1 MPLASAPN
9 NFCMEIAFSAKA
21 KACFIM
27 YQISNIIM
35 RIFLLFAML
44 ALMPSLT
51 SAQDSKLAQQYY
63 QDGEFEKAAVLY
75 EKLYVQ
81 NNKNDFYF
89 DRYIECMLASERF
102 DEVESALKKELK
114 DDPNNIRLYVTYG
127 NLYERQFQEDKA
139 KEQYEK
145 AIKKMP
151 ADQYQITRL
160 AGAFSNLTKYDL
172 AIQTYEAGGQ
182 MLKDNEVFSFNL
194 AELYRRKGDVPKML
208 ENYLNSIASYPE
220 RLNNVKSQLQRNV
233 TTPDD
238 YAELQAQLYDRI
250 QKTPDAYHYTELLQW
265 VFIQTKDYKNAL
277 RQAKALD
284 RRLNENG
291 ARIFQLATTAF
302 NDRDYDAAVAAYD
315 FIVAELGFAS
325 PFYMDSK
332 RESLRSRRLKL
343 VEGFSYTEPELRV
356 VEKAYEDFLA
366 ESGRSKVTASIVAE
380 LADLEAFYL
389 NDLDKAIALLNEM
402 IAYPGIDA
410 RVQAQ
415 GKLSLGDFY
424 LMKDEIWES
433 TLLYSQVDKDFNED
447 LLGHEARFRNAKLSY
462 YNGDFQW
469 AQAQFDVL
477 KSSTSKLIANDALDL
492 SVFIMDNL
500 GLDTTDTAL
509 RLYANA
515 DLLTFQNRFG
525 EAFGKLDSIL
535 SLFPKHSLE
544 DDVLYARAKVH
555 AKQRNLDQAIA
566 LYQQIVEK
574 YPEEIRADNA
584 LFEMAEI
591 YEQQLTD
598 TAKAMELYEKIFLD
612 YSSSTFSIEARK
624 RYRRLR
630 GDGVN

>member
-1 MPLASAPN
+1 
-9 NFCMEIAFSAKA
+9 
-21 KACFIM
+21 
-27 YQISNIIM
+27 M
-35 RIFLLFAML
+35 RFFVLFAMFVLLPLL
-44 ALMPSLT
+44 AP
-51 SAQDSKLAQQYY
+51 AQDSKLAQQYY

-75 EKLYVQ
+75 QKLYVQ

-89 DRYIECMLASERF
+89 DRYIECMLASQKF
-102 DEVESALKKELK
+102 DEVEDALKKELK
-114 DDPNNIRLYVTYG
+114 EDPNNIRLYVTYG
-127 NLYERQFQEDKA
+127 NLYERQFQEEKA

-145 AIKKMP
+145 AIKRMP

-172 AIQTYEAGGQ
+172 AIQTYETGGQ
-182 MLKDNEVFSFNL
+182 LLKDNQVFSFNL

-220 RLNNVKSQLQRNV
+220 RLNTVKSQLQRYLV
-233 TTPDD
+233 TPED

-250 QKTPDAYHYTELLQW
+250 QKNTEAYHFTELLQW

-277 RQAKALD
+277 RQAKSLD

-291 ARIFQLATTAF
+291 ARIYQLAITAF
-302 NDRDYDAAVAAYD
+302 NDKDYDAAIAAFD
-315 FIVAELGFAS
+315 FVVNDLGYSS
-325 PFYMDSK
+325 PFYMDAK
-332 RESLRSRRLKL
+332 RESLRARRLKL
-343 VEGFSYTEPELRV
+343 VEGYSYTEPELRE
-356 VEKAYEDFLA
+356 VEKAYEVFLN
-366 ESGRSKVTASIVAE
+366 ETGRNRATASIVAE

-410 RVQAQ
+410 RIQAQ

-433 TLLYSQVDKDFNED
+433 TLLYSQVDKDFTED
-447 LLGHEARFRNAKLSY
+447 QLGHEARFRNAKLSY

-525 EAFGKLDSIL
+525 EAFGKLDSVL
-535 SLFPKHSLE
+535 TVFPKHSLE
-544 DDVLYARAKVH
+544 DDVLYARAKVYS
-555 AKQRNLDQAIA
+555 KQRNYDQAIT
-566 LYQQIVEK
+566 LYKQIVEK

-584 LFEMAEI
+584 LFEMAEL
-591 YEQQLTD
+591 YEQQLND

-624 RYRRLR
+624 RFRRLR
-630 GDGVN
+630 GDNVN

>member
-1 MPLASAPN
+1 MR
-9 NFCMEIAFSAKA
+9 
-21 KACFIM
+21 FI
-27 YQISNIIM
+27 I
-35 RIFLLFAML
+35 LFAMFVLLPLL
-44 ALMPSLT
+44 AP
-51 SAQDSKLAQQYY
+51 AQDSKLAQQYY

-89 DRYIECMLASERF
+89 DRYIECMLASEKF
-102 DEVESALKKELK
+102 DDVENALKKELK

-172 AIQTYEAGGQ
+172 AIQAYEAGAAL
-182 MLKDNEVFSFNL
+182 LKDNEVFSFNL
-194 AELYRRKGDVPKML
+194 AELYRRKGDIPKML
-208 ENYLNSIASYPE
+208 ENYLNSVTSYPE
-220 RLNNVKSQLQRNV
+220 RLNTVKSQLQRNL
-233 TTPDD
+233 TNQDD

-250 QKTPDAYHYTELLQW
+250 QKNPEAYHFTELLQW

-302 NDRDYDAAVAAYD
+302 NDKDYDAAVASFDY
-315 FIVAELGFAS
+315 IVTDLGNSS
-325 PFYMDSK
+325 PFYLDSK
-332 RESLRSRRLKL
+332 RESLRARRLKL

-356 VEKAYEDFLA
+356 VEKAYEDFLN
-366 ESGRSKVTASIVAE
+366 ETGRNRATAGIVAE

-389 NDLDKAIALLNEM
+389 NDLSKAIVLLNEM

-410 RVQAQ
+410 KTQAQ

-433 TLLYSQVDKDFNED
+433 TLLYSQVDKDFVED
-447 LLGHEARFRNAKLSY
+447 QLGHEARFRNAKLSY

-469 AQAQFDVL
+469 AQSQFDVL

-492 SVFIMDNL
+492 SVFIIDNL

-525 EAFGKLDSIL
+525 EAFAKLDSLL
-535 SLFPKHSLE
+535 SAFPKHSLE
-544 DDVLYARAKVH
+544 DDVLYARAKVYS
-555 AKQRNLDQAIA
+555 KQRNYPEAIS

-584 LFEMAEI
+584 IFEMAEL
-591 YEQQLTD
+591 YEQQMSD

-624 RYRRLR
+624 RFRRLR
-630 GDGVN
+630 GDNVN

>member
-1 MPLASAPN
+1 MR
-9 NFCMEIAFSAKA
+9 
-21 KACFIM
+21 FI
-27 YQISNIIM
+27 
-35 RIFLLFAML
+35 LLFAMFALLPLL
-44 ALMPSLT
+44 AP
-51 SAQDSKLAQQYY
+51 AQDSKLAQQYY

-89 DRYIECMLASERF
+89 DRYIECMLASQRF
-102 DEVESALKKELK
+102 EEVESALKRELK
-114 DDPNNIRLYVTYG
+114 EDPNNIRLYVTYG
-127 NLYERQFQEDKA
+127 SLYERQFQEEKA

-172 AIQTYEAGGQ
+172 AIQTYEAGSTL
-182 MLKDNEVFSFNL
+182 LKDNEVFSFNL
-194 AELYRRKGDVPKML
+194 AELYRRKGDIPKML
-208 ENYLNSIASYPE
+208 ENYLNSITSYPE
-220 RLNNVKSQLQRNV
+220 RLNTVKSQLQRNL
-233 TTPDD
+233 TNAEDF
-238 YAELQAQLYDRI
+238 AELQAQLYDRI
-250 QKTPDAYHYTELLQW
+250 QKTPEAYHFTELLQW

-291 ARIFQLATTAF
+291 ARIFQLASTAF
-302 NDRDYDAAVAAYD
+302 QDRDYDAAVAAFD
-315 FIVAELGFAS
+315 FIVTELGNTS

-343 VEGFSYTEPELRV
+343 VEGFSYTEPELRM
-356 VEKAYEDFLA
+356 VERAYEDFLN
-366 ESGRSKVTASIVAE
+366 ETGRNRATASIVAE
-380 LADLEAFYL
+380 LANLEAFYL
-389 NDLDKAIALLNEM
+389 NDLDKAIVLLNEM

-410 RVQAQ
+410 VTQAK

-433 TLLYSQVDKDFNED
+433 TLLYSQVDKDFVED
-447 LLGHEARFRNAKLSY
+447 QLGHEARFRNAKLSY

-469 AQAQFDVL
+469 AQSQFDVL

-509 RLYANA
+509 RLYAHA

-525 EAFGKLDSIL
+525 EAFGKLDSL
-535 SLFPKHSLE
+535 LTAFPQHSLE
-544 DDVLYARAKVH
+544 DDVLYARAKVYS
-555 AKQRNLDQAIA
+555 KQRNYEQAIV

-584 LFEMAEI
+584 IFEMAEL
-591 YEQQLTD
+591 YEQQLND

-624 RYRRLR
+624 RFRRLR
-630 GDGVN
+630 GDNVN

>member
-1 MPLASAPN
+1 M
-9 NFCMEIAFSAKA
+9 F
-21 KACFIM
+21 
-27 YQISNIIM
+27 QISNTM
-35 RIFLLFAML
+35 RVFLIFAML
-44 ALMPSLT
+44 ALMPLLV

-89 DRYIECMLASERF
+89 DRFIECMLASEKF
-102 DEVESALKKELK
+102 DEVETALKKELK

-127 NLYERQFQEDKA
+127 NLYERQFEEEKA

-172 AIQTYEAGGQ
+172 AIQAYETGGDL
-182 MLKDNEVFSFNL
+182 LKDKEIFSFNL
-194 AELYRRKGDVPKML
+194 AELYRRKGDIPKMV
-208 ENYLNSIASYPE
+208 ENYLNSLTNYPE
-220 RLNNVKSQLQRNV
+220 RLNTVKSQFQRNL
-233 TTPDD
+233 TNQDD
-238 YAELQAQLYDRI
+238 YTELQAQLYDRI
-250 QKTPDAYHYTELLQW
+250 QKNTDAYHFTELLQW

-291 ARIFQLATTAF
+291 ARIYQLAVTAF
-302 NDRDYDAAVAAYD
+302 NDKDYDAAIASYD
-315 FIVAELGFAS
+315 FIVTDIGYTS

-332 RESLRSRRLKL
+332 RESLRARRLKL
-343 VEGFSYTEPELRV
+343 VEGYSYTEPELRV
-356 VEKAYEDFLA
+356 VEKAYEDFLS
-366 ESGRSKVTASIVAE
+366 ETGRNRATAGIIAE
-380 LADLEAFYL
+380 LAELEAFYL

-402 IAYPGIDA
+402 IALPGIDGKT
-410 RVQAQ
+410 QAQ

-433 TLLYSQVDKDFNED
+433 TLLYSQVDKDFAED
-447 LLGHEARFRNAKLSY
+447 QLGHEARFRNAKLSY

-469 AQAQFDVL
+469 AQSQFDVL

-525 EAFGKLDSIL
+525 DAFGKLDSVL
-535 SLFPKHSLE
+535 MLFPKHSLE
-544 DDVLYARAKVH
+544 DDVLYARAKVYS
-555 AKQRNLDQAIA
+555 KQRNYEQAIA
-566 LYQQIVEK
+566 HYMLIVEK
-574 YPEEIRADNA
+574 YAEEIRADNA
-584 LFEMAEI
+584 LFEMAEL
-591 YEQQLTD
+591 YEQQLND

-612 YSSSTFSIEARK
+612 YSNSTFSIEARK

-630 GDGVN
+630 GDNVN

>member
-1 MPLASAPN
+1 MFVLLPLLAP
-9 NFCMEIAFSAKA
+9 
-21 KACFIM
+21 
-27 YQISNIIM
+27 
-35 RIFLLFAML
+35 
-44 ALMPSLT
+44 
-51 SAQDSKLAQQYY
+51 AQDSKLAQQYY

-89 DRYIECMLASERF
+89 DRYIECMLASEKF
-102 DEVESALKKELK
+102 DDVENALKKELK

-172 AIQTYEAGGQ
+172 AIQAYEAGAAL
-182 MLKDNEVFSFNL
+182 LKDNEVFSFNL
-194 AELYRRKGDVPKML
+194 AELYRRKGDIPKML
-208 ENYLNSIASYPE
+208 ENYLNSVTSYPE
-220 RLNNVKSQLQRNV
+220 RLNTVKSQLQRNL
-233 TTPDD
+233 TNQDD

-250 QKTPDAYHYTELLQW
+250 QKNPEAYHFTELLQW

-302 NDRDYDAAVAAYD
+302 NDKDYDAAVASFDY
-315 FIVAELGFAS
+315 IVTDLGNSS
-325 PFYMDSK
+325 PFYLDSK
-332 RESLRSRRLKL
+332 RESLRARRLKL

-356 VEKAYEDFLA
+356 VEKAYEDFLN
-366 ESGRSKVTASIVAE
+366 ETGRNRATAGIVAE

-389 NDLDKAIALLNEM
+389 NDLSKAIVLLNEM

-410 RVQAQ
+410 KTQAQ

-433 TLLYSQVDKDFNED
+433 TLLYSQVDKDFVED
-447 LLGHEARFRNAKLSY
+447 QLGHEARFRNAKLSY

-469 AQAQFDVL
+469 AQSQFDVL

-492 SVFIMDNL
+492 SVFIIDNL

-525 EAFGKLDSIL
+525 EAFAKLDSLL
-535 SLFPKHSLE
+535 SAFPKHSLE
-544 DDVLYARAKVH
+544 DDVLYARAKVYS
-555 AKQRNLDQAIA
+555 KQRNYPEAIS

-584 LFEMAEI
+584 IFEMAEL
-591 YEQQLTD
+591 YEQQMSD

-624 RYRRLR
+624 RFRRLR
-630 GDGVN
+630 GDNVN

>member
-1 MPLASAPN
+1 
-9 NFCMEIAFSAKA
+9 
-21 KACFIM
+21 
-27 YQISNIIM
+27 M
-35 RIFLLFAML
+35 RFFVLFAML
-44 ALMPSLT
+44 VLLPLLAP
-51 SAQDSKLAQQYY
+51 AQDSKLAQQYY

-75 EKLYVQ
+75 QKLYVQ

-89 DRYIECMLASERF
+89 DRYIECMLASQKF
-102 DEVESALKKELK
+102 DEVEEALKKELK

-127 NLYERQFQEDKA
+127 NLYERQFQEEKA

-145 AIKKMP
+145 AIKRMP

-182 MLKDNEVFSFNL
+182 LLKDNQVFSFNL

-220 RLNNVKSQLQRNV
+220 RLNTVKSQLQRYLV
-233 TTPDD
+233 TTED

-250 QKTPDAYHYTELLQW
+250 QKNTEAYHFTELLQW

-277 RQAKALD
+277 RQAKSLD

-291 ARIFQLATTAF
+291 ARIYQLAITAF
-302 NDRDYDAAVAAYD
+302 NDKDYDAAIAAFD
-315 FIVAELGFAS
+315 FVVNDLGYSS
-325 PFYMDSK
+325 PFYMDAK
-332 RESLRSRRLKL
+332 RESLRARRLKL
-343 VEGFSYTEPELRV
+343 VEGYSYTEPELRE
-356 VEKAYEDFLA
+356 VEKAYEVFLN
-366 ESGRSKVTASIVAE
+366 ETGRNRATASIVAE
-380 LADLEAFYL
+380 LADLEAFFL

-410 RVQAQ
+410 RIQAQ

-433 TLLYSQVDKDFNED
+433 TLLYSQVDKDFTED
-447 LLGHEARFRNAKLSY
+447 QLGHEARFRNAKLSY

-525 EAFGKLDSIL
+525 EAFGKLDSVL
-535 SLFPKHSLE
+535 TVFPKHSLE
-544 DDVLYARAKVH
+544 DDVLYARAKVYS
-555 AKQRNLDQAIA
+555 KQRNYDQAIT

-584 LFEMAEI
+584 LFEMAEL
-591 YEQQLTD
+591 YEQQLND

-624 RYRRLR
+624 RFRKLR
-630 GDGVN
+630 GDNVN

>member
-1 MPLASAPN
+1 MRLFVFLASFIFMPL
-9 NFCMEIAFSAKA
+9 
-21 KACFIM
+21 
-27 YQISNIIM
+27 
-35 RIFLLFAML
+35 LV
-44 ALMPSLT
+44 

-89 DRYIECMLASERF
+89 DRYIECMLAAQKFE
-102 DEVESALKKELK
+102 EVESALKKELK
-114 DDPNNIRLYVTYG
+114 ESPDNIRLYVTYG
-127 NLYERQFQEDKA
+127 NLFERQFQDDKA

-160 AGAFSNLTKYDL
+160 AGAFSNLSKYDE
-172 AIQTYEAGGQ
+172 AIKTYETGSQ
-182 MLKDNEVFSFNL
+182 LLKDKEIFSFNL
-194 AELYRRKGDVPKML
+194 AELYRRKGDLPKMV

-220 RLNNVKSQLQRNV
+220 RLNTVKSQFQRYV
-233 TTPDD
+233 VAPEE

-250 QKTPDAYHYTELLQW
+250 QKEPEAYHFTELLQW

-291 ARIFQLATTAF
+291 SRVFQLAETAF
-302 NDRDYDAAVAAYD
+302 IDRDYDAAVASYD
-315 FIVAELGFAS
+315 YIVKELGFSS
-325 PFYMDSK
+325 PYFMDSK
-332 RESLRSRRLKL
+332 RQSLRSRRLKL
-343 VEGFSYTEPELRV
+343 VEGYTYTEPELRE
-356 VEKAYEDFLA
+356 VEKAYEEFLN
-366 ESGRSKVTASIVAE
+366 ESGKNKVTASIVAE

-389 NDLDKAIALLNEM
+389 NDLGKAIALLNDM

-410 RVQAQ
+410 HIQAQ

-447 LLGHEARFRNAKLSY
+447 QLGHEARFRNAKLSY

-469 AQAQFDVL
+469 AQSQFDVL

-509 RLYANA
+509 RLYAEA

-525 EAFGKLDSIL
+525 DAFGKLDSL
-535 SLFPKHSLE
+535 LAAFPKHSLD
-544 DDVLYARAKVH
+544 DDVLYARAKIYI
-555 AKQRNLDQAIA
+555 KQHQYEQAIA
-566 LYQQIVEK
+566 LYKEIVEK

-584 LFEMAEI
+584 LFEMAEL
-591 YEQQLTD
+591 YEQQMKD
-598 TAKAMELYEKIFLD
+598 PAKAMELYEKIFID
-612 YSSSTFSIEARK
+612 YSASTFSVEARK
-624 RYRRLR
+624 RFRRLR
-630 GDGVN
+630 GDNVN

>member
-1 MPLASAPN
+1 
-9 NFCMEIAFSAKA
+9 
-21 KACFIM
+21 
-27 YQISNIIM
+27 M
-35 RIFLLFAML
+35 RFLLLFATFALLPLL
-44 ALMPSLT
+44 AP
-51 SAQDSKLAQQYY
+51 AQDSKLAQQYY

-89 DRYIECMLASERF
+89 DRYIECMLASKKF
-102 DEVESALKKELK
+102 GEVENALKKELK
-114 DDPNNIRLYVTYG
+114 EAPDNIRLYVTYG
-127 NLYERQFQEDKA
+127 NLYERQFQEEKA

-160 AGAFSNLTKYDL
+160 AGAFSNLAKYDE
-172 AIQTYEAGGQ
+172 AIQAYETGGQ
-182 MLKDNEVFSFNL
+182 LLKDKEVFSFNL

-208 ENYLNSIASYPE
+208 ENYLNSISSYPE
-220 RLNNVKSQLQRNV
+220 RLNTVKSQLQRYVV
-233 TTPDD
+233 TPED

-250 QKTPDAYHYTELLQW
+250 QKDPNAFHFTELLQW

-291 ARIFQLATTAF
+291 ARIYQLAVTAF
-302 NDRDYDAAVAAYD
+302 NDRDYDAAIASYD
-315 FIVAELGFAS
+315 FIVTELGYAS
-325 PFYMDSK
+325 PFFLDSK

-343 VEGFSYTEPELRV
+343 VEGYSYTEPELRE
-356 VEKAYEDFLA
+356 VEKAYEDFLN
-366 ESGRSKVTASIVAE
+366 ESGRSKVTASIIAE

-389 NDLDKAIALLNEM
+389 NDLDKAIALLVEM

-410 RVQAQ
+410 RIQAT

-433 TLLYSQVDKDFNED
+433 TLLYSQVDKDFSED
-447 LLGHEARFRNAKLSY
+447 QLGHEARFRNAKLSY

-477 KSSTSKLIANDALDL
+477 KSSTSKLIANNALDL

-509 RLYANA
+509 RLYAAA

-525 EAFGKLDSIL
+525 AAFAKLDSL
-535 SLFPKHSLE
+535 LMAFPKHSLE
-544 DDVLYARAKVH
+544 DDVLYARAKVYS
-555 AKQRNLDQAIA
+555 KQRKYDQAIA

-584 LFEMAEI
+584 LFEMAEL
-591 YEQQLTD
+591 YELQLND
-598 TAKAMELYEKIFLD
+598 TEKAMQFYEKIFLD
-612 YSSSTFSIEARK
+612 YSGSTFSIEARK
-624 RYRRLR
+624 RFRRLR
-630 GDGVN
+630 GDNLN

>member
-1 MPLASAPN
+1 
-9 NFCMEIAFSAKA
+9 
-21 KACFIM
+21 
-27 YQISNIIM
+27 M
-35 RIFLLFAML
+35 RILLLFAML
-44 ALMPSLT
+44 ALTPLLV

-89 DRYIECMLASERF
+89 DRYIECMMASEKF
-102 DEVESALKKELK
+102 DEVEASLKKELK

-127 NLYERQFQEDKA
+127 SLYERQFLEEKA

-172 AIQTYEAGGQ
+172 AIQTYETGGDL
-182 MLKDNEVFSFNL
+182 LKDKEIFSFNL
-194 AELYRRKGDVPKML
+194 AELYRRKGDIPKMV
-208 ENYLNSIASYPE
+208 ENYLNSMTNYPE
-220 RLNNVKSQLQRNV
+220 RLNTVKSQFQRNL
-233 TTPDD
+233 TNQDD
-238 YAELQAQLYDRI
+238 YAELQTQLYDRI
-250 QKTPDAYHYTELLQW
+250 QKNTDAYHFTELLQW

-291 ARIFQLATTAF
+291 ARIYQLAVTAF
-302 NDRDYDAAVAAYD
+302 NDKDYDAAIASYD
-315 FIVAELGFAS
+315 FIVTDIGYTS
-325 PFYMDSK
+325 PFYMDAK
-332 RESLRSRRLKL
+332 RESLRARRLKL
-343 VEGFSYTEPELRV
+343 VEGYSYTEPELRV
-356 VEKAYEDFLA
+356 VEKAYEDFLN
-366 ESGRSKVTASIVAE
+366 ETGRNRATAGIVAE
-380 LADLEAFYL
+380 LAELEAFYL

-402 IAYPGIDA
+402 IALPGID
-410 RVQAQ
+410 VKTQAE

-433 TLLYSQVDKDFNED
+433 TLLYSQVDKDFAED
-447 LLGHEARFRNAKLSY
+447 QLGHEARFRNAKLSY

-469 AQAQFDVL
+469 AQSQFDVL

-525 EAFGKLDSIL
+525 DAFGKLDSVIMM
-535 SLFPKHSLE
+535 FPKHSLE
-544 DDVLYARAKVH
+544 DDVLYARAKIYS
-555 AKQRNLDQAIA
+555 KQRNYEQAIA
-566 LYQQIVEK
+566 HYMLIVDK
-574 YPEEIRADNA
+574 YKEEIRADNS
-584 LFEMAEI
+584 LFEMAEL
-591 YEQQLTD
+591 YEQQLND

-612 YSSSTFSIEARK
+612 YSNSTFSIEARK

-630 GDGVN
+630 GDNVN